1 MEVQSK
7 TLTIYSPESISKD
20 LIQSLLMSFKARQ
33 KRVLFVRKADS
44 LDIDTPAKD
53 SYALFEAGL
62 DFSMLVTDKH
72 CYLKSCDDVTQYL
85 PIDGDVDWVIQDSEI
100 YPSDI
105 RLTLTENQQILTDSG
120 ERFPQKPLTH
130 LINWLEERK

>member
-1 MEVQSK
+1 MSTK
-7 TLTIYSPESISKD
+7 ILTIYSPESISKD
-20 LIQSLLMSFKARQ
+20 FIQSLLMSFKARQ
-33 KRVLFVRKADS
+33 KRVLFVRKTDC
-44 LDIDTPAKD
+44 LDIDTSKKD
-53 SYALFEAGL
+53 SYTLFEAGL

-85 PIDGDVDWVIQDSEI
+85 PIDDVDWIIQDGDV

-105 RLTLTENQQILTDSG
+105 QLTLTENQQILTDSG

-130 LINWLEERK
+130 LINWLEKENE